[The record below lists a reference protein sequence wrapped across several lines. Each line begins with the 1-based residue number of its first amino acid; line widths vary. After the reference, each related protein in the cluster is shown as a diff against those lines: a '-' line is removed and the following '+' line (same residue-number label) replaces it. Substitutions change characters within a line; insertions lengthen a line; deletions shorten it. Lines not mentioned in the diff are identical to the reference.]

1 MKNGFAFT
9 YHMITTTMEHSYP
22 ITRDQL
28 RNMAAIV
35 QAQQKQAFINKMIE
49 HISNEIIITATSS
62 KNNCEF
68 VCHQL
73 VHDMQNRG
81 PQVHIDVRDGSF
93 QPYINAVIDDL
104 KLRFPDCRFTQDP
117 AKKYLFVDWS

>member
-1 MKNGFAFT
+1 
-9 YHMITTTMEHSYP
+9 MEHSYP

-28 RNMAAIV
+28 RNMPAII
-35 QAQQKQAFINKMIE
+35 QAQQKQAFINKMVE
-49 HISNEIIITATSS
+49 HVSTEIINTATQS

-68 VCHQL
+68 MCHQL
-73 VHDMQNRG
+73 VHDIQRRG
-81 PQVHIDVRDGSF
+81 SQLFHDIQRLGGVQQLFHDIQRLGGSF
-93 QPYINAVIDDL
+93 EPYINAVIDDL